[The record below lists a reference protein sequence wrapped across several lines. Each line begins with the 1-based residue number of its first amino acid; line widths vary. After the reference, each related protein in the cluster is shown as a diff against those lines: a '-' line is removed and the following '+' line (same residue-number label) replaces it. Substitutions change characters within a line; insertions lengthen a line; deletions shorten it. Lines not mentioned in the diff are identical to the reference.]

1 MTTTQ
6 QKPPAG
12 VGPDQNPLL
21 YRTER
26 ENEALVRS
34 FCDAWS
40 AMSPDEICSHLAED
54 VVYMVYEGG
63 PIKRGIPEIHAT
75 LTGFMK
81 RWRSIDF
88 RIYRLCAMGSL
99 VIHERTEI
107 YTGRDD
113 HPDWEFNVTGLIRVT
128 NGKIEGWRDY
138 SLPGARQIFS
148 GV

>member
-1 MTTTQ
+1 MTTAQ

-21 YRTER
+21 YRTEQ

-34 FCDAWS
+34 FCEAWS
-40 AMSPDEICSHLAED
+40 AMSPDRICSHLAED

-63 PIKRGIPEIHAT
+63 PIKRGIAEIHAT
-75 LTGFMK
+75 LTDFMN

-88 RIYRLCAMGSL
+88 RIFRLCAMGSL

-107 YTGRDD
+107 YAGRDG
-113 HPDWEFNVTGLIRVT
+113 HPDWEFNVTGLIRIKD
-128 NGKIEGWRDY
+128 GKIEGWRDY
-138 SLPGARQIFS
+138 GLPGARQIVS